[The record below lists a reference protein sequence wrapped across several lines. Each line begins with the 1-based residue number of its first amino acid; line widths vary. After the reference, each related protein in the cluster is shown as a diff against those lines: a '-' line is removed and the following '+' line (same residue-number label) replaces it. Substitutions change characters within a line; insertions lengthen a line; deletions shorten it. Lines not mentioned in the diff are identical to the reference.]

1 MPSVVVQ
8 CPYCGEA
15 IELMIDDS
23 VEQRQQYIEDCP
35 VCCRPIDVQVAIE
48 DGELQVS
55 VSGEND

>member
-35 VCCRPIDVQVAIE
+35 VCCRPIDVHVAIK
-48 DGELQVS
+48 DGEPQVS